1 MHGVC
6 VSTLRV
12 LERNG
17 QSIPAWR
24 HNKIPGGRTVPQKL
38 EGWLT
43 RMGYAGLDKPDSPT
57 EEVPA
62 TMSNEAFLVRAAI
75 AGLTGAANALH
86 QFLSSETPKVVAVP
100 AVVEPATAPEAPA
113 EAPKPASRGRG
124 RPPKDAPAPAP
135 AAAAPEPELD
145 PLEPE
150 DDPLAEAPAPQA
162 EPAKPEVT
170 KQLVTQKLIALRD
183 ADKAAGKP
191 ARERVD
197 QIIKKVAA
205 EGAPLVIDSIPVTR
219 YADVV
224 AVVDKLM
231 SKS

>member
-1 MHGVC
+1 M
-6 VSTLRV
+6 
-12 LERNG
+12 
-17 QSIPAWR
+17 
-24 HNKIPGGRTVPQKL
+24 PQKL

-43 RMGYAGLDKPDSPT
+43 RMGYGDLHKSDSPT
-57 EEVPA
+57 EEVSA

-86 QFLSSETPKVVAVP
+86 QFLSSETRPVSDP
-100 AVVEPATAPEAPA
+100 APAETSQAAAAPA
-113 EAPKPASRGRG
+113 EAPKATSRGRG

-162 EPAKPEVT
+162 APAKPEAT

-183 ADKAAGKP
+183 ADNAAGKP

-205 EGAPLVIDSIPVTR
+205 EGAPLTIDSIPAAR